1 MRNKR
6 YFSIQTAAVAFTLL
20 LLSFLPACS
29 DENGGNSPDIPDGK
43 LYTLTIHLQPSAN
56 HTPTTKAAT
65 KAEEDEKDYA
75 YERKLE
81 HWWLLVYGI
90 HPDTRLDGLI
100 EVVSDETYETNPS
113 DDDSETPVAL
123 ELPIG
128 EYRLYALA
136 NLNSLENGDDLISKL
151 DAKNIT
157 EDELKAATANLIEIS
172 NFNTSEES
180 ARKAIPMSS
189 YATKAPVSE
198 NGKNTAEVALFRML
212 GKVRID
218 LYNRMGNTTEDVML
232 SKLSMG
238 QFRTGPIWLLPYGD
252 GPELPDVGPSFPK
265 LAGDVTLSFSTY
277 TIVNNGSIALPT
289 TPDESLSYPFYQY
302 ETGFANTNDSYRD
315 FTISVKAGKKELTD
329 YKIDSYW
336 MRRNDFLTIPIYISN
351 IQTTL
356 SWSESRMPIGGLP
369 EKKVYGPDNGIQVGT
384 PFACTVNHAGDVTV
398 EYELKSIAGI
408 NGGLALKHKPDQ
420 YEEGQKFCEATLV
433 DNKATDGQTVGL
445 LIDKNNKV
453 LEDNAEITL
462 IPDGTNN
469 PCKGSFTVR
478 TQELGK
484 ASSAEIK
491 LTLVA
496 TYGTEP
502 SKREIEIPYTII
514 ITNNKKGNNP

>member
-56 HTPTTKAAT
+56 HTPATKATT
-65 KAEEDEKDYA
+65 KAEEDEKDDA

-81 HWWLLVYGI
+81 DWWLLVYGI

-100 EVVSDETYETNPS
+100 DVISKKEYNSN
-113 DDDSETPVAL
+113 DDDSRTEVKL

-136 NLNSLENGDDLISKL
+136 NLYSLDNGEDLIEKL
-151 DAKNIT
+151 GNKSIT
-157 EDELKAATANLIEIS
+157 EDELKKATANLKEIN
-172 NFNTSEES
+172 NFNPTDGSP
-180 ARKAIPMSS
+180 KQAIPMSS

-198 NGKNTAEVALFRML
+198 NGENSTDVTLFRML
-212 GKVRID
+212 GKVCID
-218 LYNRMGNTTEDVML
+218 LYNRMDDTEGDVTL
-232 SKLSMG
+232 KELSMG

-252 GPELPDVGPSFPK
+252 GPELPDAVRFPELPDGTSPTFSPYSIVTKGTEK
-265 LAGDVTLSFSTY
+265 LPADQATPLSHS
-277 TIVNNGSIALPT
+277 
-289 TPDESLSYPFYQY
+289 FYQY
-302 ETGFANTNDSYRD
+302 ETGFTEDQTMADNA
-315 FTISVKAGKKELTD
+315 FTISVKAGSKELTD
-329 YKIDSYW
+329 YEIDYDW

-408 NGGLALKHKPDQ
+408 KGDLALKYNLGGEQ
-420 YEEGQKFCEATLV
+420 VSGQKFCEATLV
-433 DNKATDGQTVGL
+433 NNTATDGQTVGL
-445 LIDKNNKV
+445 LIGGETNSV
-453 LEDNAEITL
+453 LSNGTKITL
-462 IPDGTNN
+462 TKDDANS
-469 PCKGSFTVR
+469 CKGSFTVR
-478 TQELGK
+478 TQELGN

-496 TYGTEP
+496 TYGTETP
-502 SKREIEIPYTII
+502 KREIEIPYTII
-514 ITNNKKGNNP
+514 ITNEKKGGNS

>member
-6 YFSIQTAAVAFTLL
+6 YFSIRTAAVAFTLL

-56 HTPTTKAAT
+56 HTPATKATT
-65 KAEEDEKDYA
+65 KAEEDEVPDNA

-100 EVVSDETYETNPS
+100 DVISDETYKTNS
-113 DDDSETPVAL
+113 TGEDSKTPVTL

-136 NLNSLENGDDLISKL
+136 NLNSLDNGEELIKKL
-151 DAKNIT
+151 KDKSIA
-157 EDELKAATANLIEIS
+157 EDELKEATANLKEIN
-172 NFNTSEES
+172 NFNPTGGS
-180 ARKAIPMSS
+180 ARQAIPMSS

-198 NGKNTAEVALFRML
+198 NGENTADVTLFRML

-218 LYNRMGNTTEDVML
+218 LYNRMGTTENVTL
-232 SKLSMG
+232 EKLSMG
-238 QFRTGPIWLLPYGD
+238 QFRKGPIWLLPYGD
-252 GPELPDVGPSFPK
+252 GPELPEIGPNFPEYK
-265 LAGDVTLSFSTY
+265 EGVEFLTY
-277 TIVNNGSIALPT
+277 TIVENGSIALPT
-289 TPDESLSYPFYQY
+289 SPDESRSYPFYQY
-302 ETGFANTNDSYRD
+302 ETSYANTDDSDRD

-329 YKIDSYW
+329 YKIDFNW

-351 IQTTL
+351 IETTL

-398 EYELKSIAGI
+398 EYELESIAGI
-408 NGGLALKHKPDQ
+408 GDDDLALKYNPSGEQ
-420 YEEGQKFCEATLV
+420 VSGQKFCEATLV
-433 DNKATDGQTVGL
+433 NNTATAGQTVGL
-445 LIDKNNKV
+445 LIDKNNVV

-462 IPDGTNN
+462 TLDKTN
-469 PCKGSFTVR
+469 PRKGSFTVR
-478 TQELGK
+478 TQELGN

-496 TYGTEP
+496 TYGTETP
-502 SKREIEIPYTII
+502 KREIEIPYTII
-514 ITNNKKGNNP
+514 ITNEKKGGNS

>member
-56 HTPTTKAAT
+56 HAPTTKA
-65 KAEEDEKDYA
+65 EEEPDDA
-75 YERKLE
+75 YECELE
-81 HWWLLVYGI
+81 HWWLLVYGMD
-90 HPDTRLDGLI
+90 PNTGLDGLI
-100 EVVSDETYETNPS
+100 EVVSDETYSVNSTGEDS
-113 DDDSETPVAL
+113 DTPVEL

-136 NLNSLENGDDLISKL
+136 NLSSLKNGGELIEKL
-151 DAKNIT
+151 KAKNIT
-157 EDELKAATANLIEIS
+157 EDDLKAATANLIDIT
-172 NFNTSEES
+172 NFNTEDGK
-180 ARKAIPMSS
+180 KAIPMSS
-189 YATKAPVSE
+189 YATEAPVRE
-198 NGKNTAEVALFRML
+198 NGENTARVALFRML
-212 GKVRID
+212 GKVCID
-218 LYNRMGNTTEDVML
+218 LYNQMGTTENVTL
-232 SKLSMG
+232 EKLSMG
-238 QFRTGPIWLLPYGD
+238 QFRKGPIWLLPYGN
-252 GPELPDVGPSFPK
+252 GPELPDAVKFPELPSGTFP
-265 LAGDVTLSFSTY
+265 SFSTY
-277 TIVNNGSIALPT
+277 SIVTDGKENLPANQN
-289 TPDESLSYPFYQY
+289 TPLFHSFYQY
-302 ETGFANTNDSYRD
+302 ETGFTENQATADNA
-315 FTISVKAGKKELTD
+315 FTISVKAGSKELTD
-329 YKIDSYW
+329 YEIDYDW

-384 PFACTVNHAGDVTV
+384 PFACMVNHAGDVTV
-398 EYELKSIAGI
+398 EYELESIAGI
-408 NGGLALKHKPDQ
+408 DDGLALKYKPGQ

-433 DNKATDGQTVGL
+433 DNKATVGQTVGL
-445 LIDKNNKV
+445 LIDKDNVV
-453 LEDNAEITL
+453 LEDNAKITL
-462 IPDGTNN
+462 APDPDDAK

-496 TYGTEP
+496 TYGTD
-502 SKREIEIPYTII
+502 KREIEIPYTII
-514 ITNNKKGNNP
+514 ITNNKKGDNP

>member
-65 KAEEDEKDYA
+65 KAEEDEKDND

-100 EVVSDETYETNPS
+100 DVKSSKEYNFN
-113 DDDSETPVAL
+113 DDDSRTEVKL

-136 NLNSLENGDDLISKL
+136 NLYSLKNGEDLIEKL
-151 DAKNIT
+151 GNKSIK
-157 EDELKAATANLIEIS
+157 EDELKKATANLIEIN
-172 NFNTSEES
+172 NFNPTDGS
-180 ARKAIPMSS
+180 AQQAIPMSS
-189 YATKAPVSE
+189 YATKAPVNE
-198 NGKNTAEVALFRML
+198 NGENTTDVALFRML

-218 LYNRMGNTTEDVML
+218 LYNRMGTTENVTL
-232 SKLSMG
+232 KELSMG

-252 GPELPDVGPSFPK
+252 GPELPEIGPNFPK
-265 LAGDVTLSFSTY
+265 LADDVTPSFSTY
-277 TIVNNGSIALPT
+277 PIVTDGKDNLPANSE
-289 TPDESLSYPFYQY
+289 TPLSHSFYQY
-302 ETGFANTNDSYRD
+302 ETGFTEDQTMADNA
-315 FTISVKAGKKELTD
+315 FTISVKAGSKELTD
-329 YKIDSYW
+329 YEIDYDW

-351 IQTTL
+351 IETTL

-369 EKKVYGPDNGIQVGT
+369 EKKVYGSDNGIQVGT
-384 PFACTVNHAGDVTV
+384 PFACTVNHAGDVTM

-408 NGGLALKHKPDQ
+408 GGNLALKHKPDQ
-420 YEEGQKFCEATLV
+420 YEEGQKFCGATLV
-433 DNKATDGQTVGL
+433 NNMATDGQNEGL
-445 LIDKNNKV
+445 LIGGETNSV
-453 LEDNAEITL
+453 LSNDTEITL
-462 IPDGTNN
+462 TPDGTN

-478 TQELGK
+478 TQELDK

-496 TYGTEP
+496 TYGTETP
-502 SKREIEIPYTII
+502 KREIEIPYTII
-514 ITNNKKGNNP
+514 ITNEKKGGNS

>member
-56 HTPTTKAAT
+56 HTPTTKATT
-65 KAEEDEKDYA
+65 KAEEPDDD

-81 HWWLLVYGI
+81 EWWLLVYGI

-100 EVVSDETYETNPS
+100 DVISKKEYNSN
-113 DDDSETPVAL
+113 DDDSRTEVEL

-136 NLNSLENGDDLISKL
+136 NLYSLKNGKDLIEKLENKS
-151 DAKNIT
+151 IT
-157 EDELKAATANLIEIS
+157 EDELKKATANLIEIN
-172 NFNTSEES
+172 NFNNPTDGSP
-180 ARKAIPMSS
+180 RQAIPMSS

-198 NGKNTAEVALFRML
+198 NGENTTDVALFRML

-218 LYNRMGNTTEDVML
+218 LYNRMGTTENVTL
-232 SKLSMG
+232 KELSMG

-252 GPELPDVGPSFPK
+252 GPELPEIGPNFPK
-265 LAGDVTLSFSTY
+265 LADDVTPSFSTY
-277 TIVNNGSIALPT
+277 PIVTDGKDNLPANSE
-289 TPDESLSYPFYQY
+289 TPLSHSFYQY
-302 ETGFANTNDSYRD
+302 ETGFTENQATANNAL
-315 FTISVKAGKKELTD
+315 TISVKAGSKELTD
-329 YKIDSYW
+329 YEIDYDW

-351 IQTTL
+351 IETTL

-369 EKKVYGPDNGIQVGT
+369 EKKVYGPNNGIQVGT
-384 PFACTVNHAGDVTV
+384 PFTCTVNHAGDVTV
-398 EYELKSIAGI
+398 EYELKSIEGI
-408 NGGLALKHKPDQ
+408 DDGLALKYNPGGEQ
-420 YEEGQKFCEATLV
+420 VSGQKFCEATLV
-433 DNKATDGQTVGL
+433 NNTATDGQTVGL
-445 LIDKNNKV
+445 LIGGETNSV
-453 LEDNAEITL
+453 LSNGTKITL
-462 IPDGTNN
+462 TKDDANS
-469 PCKGSFTVR
+469 CKGSFTVR
-478 TQELGK
+478 TQELGN

-496 TYGTEP
+496 TYGTETP
-502 SKREIEIPYTII
+502 KREIEIPYTII
-514 ITNNKKGNNP
+514 ITNEKKGGNS